1 MCTRILRLRSG
12 LEIEKG
18 TIENPDPVRGTGDFG
33 PRVVRA
39 DTRVQGRAGSEGPAR
54 LHVSRRE
61 PPSPAEERG
70 VTLDPQLR
78 AKENKE

>member
-1 MCTRILRLRSG
+1 MAVREAEVVCTRILRLRSG

-54 LHVSRRE
+54 LHVSRRD
-61 PPSPAEERG
+61 PPLLLRRG
-70 VTLDPQLR
+70 
-78 AKENKE
+78 AW